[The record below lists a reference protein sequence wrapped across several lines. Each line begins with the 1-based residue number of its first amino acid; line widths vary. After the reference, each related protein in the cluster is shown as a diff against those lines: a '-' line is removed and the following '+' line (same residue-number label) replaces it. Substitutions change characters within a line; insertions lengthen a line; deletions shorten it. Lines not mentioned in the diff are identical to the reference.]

1 MTRFVESLK
10 FDHVLH
16 TSDRYTAYFGS
27 RTYSYGGIYH
37 HPKPLSDNSLLKGL
51 VDIIHQLFPT
61 IQVNSALINY
71 YPTPSSYI
79 NFHADDEESISPDS
93 YIFSI
98 TFGYPRALLFR
109 HIYGAKNN
117 FNICTVTP
125 DEWDLLVFSRK
136 SQNKFKHSIPAAD
149 YSPDSDISTTST
161 TENLRARLSI
171 TFRSLII

>member
-1 MTRFVESLK
+1 MHYKDIRYKITTYDDNISTWLDTQLQSDPHIIFTILPIPLELRTPFSLTRFVESLK

-93 YIFSI
+93 YIFPLHLATQEHYYLDIFMGQKTILIFAQS
-98 TFGYPRALLFR
+98 LLMSG
-109 HIYGAKNN
+109 IY
-117 FNICTVTP
+117 
-125 DEWDLLVFSRK
+125 
-136 SQNKFKHSIPAAD
+136 
-149 YSPDSDISTTST
+149 
-161 TENLRARLSI
+161 
-171 TFRSLII
+171 